1 MKTLVCLL
9 ALSVLAIVASGCKD
23 SSTENY
29 TPPQVDR
36 RPGGNAAAPGMSGG
50 PGGGGPG
57 AAGNSGMRKKG
68 G

>member
-1 MKTLVCLL
+1 MKILVSLL

-29 TPPQVDR
+29 TPPEVDR
-36 RPGGNAAAPGMSGG
+36 RPGGNGAAPGAGVGSGG
-50 PGGGGPG
+50 APG
-57 AAGNSGMRKKG
+57 AMGNAGVRKKG